1 MLKKLVLISLVLALI
16 PLSFVFAGGGVDKGE
31 FFIGLVEPVLTGNS
45 FQVDLTAAAKAEA
58 EKLGVR
64 LEAYAPSTWGDFE
77 KQIGIIE
84 DLITKEVDFVILNPG
99 NPQAIVPGLE
109 MLKKE
114 GIRVINIDNLA
125 AGTPGKDFLCYI
137 GTHNLEAAEIGG
149 EWIAEKIGYEGE
161 VAIIEG
167 EPGVVNGILRIE
179 GANNAWKKYPKIKVV
194 ASLNGHWSEAGGKE
208 VMESILVAHPNIKG
222 VFCCSDNMAIGA
234 GPVADTADH
243 KIWIV
248 GFDGSPEAKEAI
260 HQGVFDMTIGQRP
273 ATMAKMSVN
282 MAVEY
287 LTAKRENKP
296 LPVYEPDIDSGIDI
310 ITTENVEEY
319 RGGWG

>member
-1 MLKKLVLISLVLALI
+1 MLKKLVIISAILVLISSA
-16 PLSFVFAGGGVDKGE
+16 FVFATGTEEDGA

-58 EKLGVR
+58 EKIGVR

-84 DLITKEVDFVILNPG
+84 DLITKQVDFVILNPG

-109 MLKKE
+109 MLKEE
-114 GIRVINIDNLA
+114 GIPCINIDNLA
-125 AGTPGKDFLCYI
+125 AGEPGEDFLCYI
-137 GTHNLEAAEIGG
+137 GTHNLEAAELAG
-149 EWIAEKIGYEGE
+149 EWIAEKIDYKGE
-161 VAIIEG
+161 VAILEG
-167 EPGVVNGILRIE
+167 EPGVVNGILRID
-179 GANNAWKKYPKIKVV
+179 GANNAWAKYPDIEVV

-208 VMESILVAHPNIKG
+208 VMESILVAHPNIKA

-243 KIWIV
+243 KIWVV

-260 HQGVFDMTIGQRP
+260 HQGVFDMTVGQRP
-273 ATMAKMSVN
+273 ATMARMSVN
-282 MAVEY
+282 MALEY
-287 LTAKRENKP
+287 LTAQRENKP
-296 LPVYEPDIDSGIDI
+296 LPKYEPDIDSGIDV

-319 RGGWG
+319 RGGWR